1 MATIIADSREQKW
14 DHVREYL
21 DCHGVLWLR
30 SKLPVGDYARMDNMA
45 TVIDRK
51 QNLNEVESNVIHQHD
66 RFRRECQLA
75 AEHGIHLIILVEE
88 PDVQSLEG
96 VAGWTNPRR
105 RRWERL
111 DAEHARGINLHK
123 KIPGRPPVNGETLQ
137 AIMRTMAEKYG
148 IEWRFCNKAQA
159 GETICK
165 ILETLPTSPRAE

>member
-66 RFRRECQLA
+66 A
-75 AEHGIHLIILVEE
+75 SGGSA
-88 PDVQSLEG
+88 SL
-96 VAGWTNPRR
+96 
-105 RRWERL
+105 
-111 DAEHARGINLHK
+111 
-123 KIPGRPPVNGETLQ
+123 
-137 AIMRTMAEKYG
+137 
-148 IEWRFCNKAQA
+148 
-159 GETICK
+159 
-165 ILETLPTSPRAE
+165 LPSTGST